1 MTQFSPIR
9 FATPTLLALALGGC
23 ATSQQAHSHDG
34 AAAGPGGDI
43 HAMCEM
49 HKKSMAGRSDADRK
63 AMMEERM
70 HSMPPDRRKQMQ
82 EMMASCR

>member
-1 MTQFSPIR
+1 MTRFSPIR
-9 FATPTLLALALGGC
+9 FAAPALLAFALGGC
-23 ATSQQAHSHDG
+23 ATAQQEHSHDG
-34 AAAGPGGDI
+34 AASGPGGDM

-70 HSMPPDRRKQMQ
+70 RSMPPDRRTQMQ
-82 EMMASCR
+82 EMMANCR

>member
-1 MTQFSPIR
+1 MNTFSTAR
-9 FATPTLLALALGGC
+9 FAAPALLALALAGC
-23 ATSQQAHSHDG
+23 ATSPQEHSHG
-34 AAAGPGGDI
+34 AAAAGPGGDM

-70 HSMPPDRRKQMQ
+70 RSMPPDRRTQMQ
-82 EMMASCR
+82 EMMANCR